1 MAMNADYYELALAGA
16 YRPVDNDRL
25 NLLAKY
31 TYLADLPSPAQVDA
45 LGQSLD
51 YAQRSHIAAIDGTY
65 QVTPR
70 LAVGAKVA
78 WRLGELRASR
88 DESAPWF
95 DSEAVFWAVR
105 ADYQIVRR
113 WDVLVE
119 VRELSIKEA
128 HDSRLGALVG
138 VYRHFGDHVKLGLGY
153 NFTDYSDDL
162 GDLSYDERG
171 WFVNLIGK
179 F

>member
-1 MAMNADYYELALAGA
+1 MLMVGRRGDRQDPA
-16 YRPVDNDRL
+16 DRL
-25 NLLAKY
+25 
-31 TYLADLPSPAQVDA
+31 DP
-45 LGQSLD
+45 
-51 YAQRSHIAAIDGTY
+51 
-65 QVTPR
+65 
-70 LAVGAKVA
+70 VGLSV
-78 WRLGELRASR
+78 
-88 DESAPWF
+88 
-95 DSEAVFWAVR
+95 
-105 ADYQIVRR
+105 IRR